1 MKYAQQ
7 LVKLC
12 GFSTLNDKTS
22 FVTKKQLQVAVQD
35 MDQEWLEKLASES
48 GYSIKDRVKR
58 GITKPNHLLTLLW
71 KKLLLSVAR

>member
-22 FVTKKQLQVAVQD
+22 FVTKKQLQVAVRN
-35 MDQEWLEKLASES
+35 MDEQWLEKLANES
-48 GYSIKDRVKR
+48 G
-58 GITKPNHLLTLLW
+58 
-71 KKLLLSVAR
+71 

>member
-22 FVTKKQLQVAVQD
+22 FVTKRQLQAAVQD
-35 MDQEWLEKLASES
+35 MDQQWLEKLASES
-48 GYSIKDRVKR
+48 GYSVKDRV
-58 GITKPNHLLTLLW
+58 
-71 KKLLLSVAR
+71 